1 MSSLLT
7 STSVSPMRFC
17 KDCKDVI
24 SCDIV
29 IFLSTYAAV
38 HCGAVTFDL
47 GASDIA
53 IHSVDTALDGIAAY
67 VAAHC
72 SDRADVA
79 IDCDIGARGGEGVD
93 GACDFDFND
102 WTVVLVVLFDWL
114 AVDENLAVGHL
125 ETRAVGDVDGLA
137 VVGYLATD
145 ATDGGADGL
154 IVDYFHIVYCVN

>member
-1 MSSLLT
+1 MSCPLM

-29 IFLSTYAAV
+29 IFLSTYA
-38 HCGAVTFDL
+38 
-47 GASDIA
+47 
-53 IHSVDTALDGIAAY
+53 
-67 VAAHC
+67 AAHC

-102 WTVVLVVLFDWL
+102 WTVGLVVLFDWL

-125 ETRAVGDVDGLA
+125 ETRAIGDVDGLA